1 MTSGTEFDSIRPYN
15 SNEIEA
21 AIDRLCQSQEFLALF
36 SRLTQKDNESI
47 ITILKGIKSR
57 DEFQLQ
63 FFGLAIQTLIGST
76 TDGVSVGGMEL
87 VDKDDAY
94 IFISN
99 HRDIILDSAIL
110 NMLLIKNNNKYTR
123 AAIGS
128 NLLLNEW
135 VTDLV
140 KLISCFV
147 IERNVSV
154 REMLTSSTIRSKYIC
169 KVIEENKNSIWI
181 AQREGRTKNGDD
193 RTQGSLLKMLKMHGS
208 SDFIENFK
216 NLHILPLSISYEWEP
231 CDVLK
236 VQELYVRETGEYT
249 KTSADDMNSMLTGLS
264 AYKGRVHFQIDQL
277 TELEIAAAG
286 ALPSNGQKIEA
297 LAALIDS
304 KIYKNFKLWP
314 NNYIA
319 YDLLNS
325 VNKFTEFYT
334 PQEKEN
340 FTKVMT
346 EKINKL
352 DGNISMLNHLFLDIY
367 ANPVKNSL
375 NL

>member
-1 MTSGTEFDSIRPYN
+1 M
-15 SNEIEA
+15 
-21 AIDRLCQSQEFLALF
+21 
-36 SRLTQKDNESI
+36 
-47 ITILKGIKSR
+47 
-57 DEFQLQ
+57 
-63 FFGLAIQTLIGST
+63 
-76 TDGVSVGGMEL
+76 
-87 VDKDDAY
+87 
-94 IFISN
+94 
-99 HRDIILDSAIL
+99 
-110 NMLLIKNNNKYTR
+110 
-123 AAIGS
+123 
-128 NLLLNEW
+128 
-135 VTDLV
+135 
-140 KLISCFV
+140 
-147 IERNVSV
+147 
-154 REMLTSSTIRSKYIC
+154 
-169 KVIEENKNSIWI
+169 
-181 AQREGRTKNGDD
+181 
-193 RTQGSLLKMLKMHGS
+193 
-208 SDFIENFK
+208 
-216 NLHILPLSISYEWEP
+216 SISYEWEP